1 MILPSEND
9 IRTKYNITQPNSFT
23 VEQRNSIPLPT
34 EAMLDGSRLD
44 KQGFWNGLEVWLK
57 TTILGSV
64 VLSVIFVGEISDGI
78 QAIQNIGNLI
88 YTNKATISYYADHFA
103 DYAKDKAIGFL
114 AHTDNPPTEEDKQFQ
129 QWAIFPTGVSLYPA
143 SGEWRP
149 S

>member
-1 MILPSEND
+1 MTLPSEND

-34 EAMLDGSRLD
+34 EAMLDCSRLD
-44 KQGFWNGLEVWLK
+44 KQGFWNGFEVWLK